1 MLTSLLMP
9 RWMQSDRPQC
19 QAETMELK
27 NDDVRKAI
35 GLPPQ
40 AHADA
45 NDEQFEQLL
54 VDTHDVELLKNML
67 RRMRRELQGALFAAR
82 TNADTIEAIR
92 RRDRRG

>member
-54 VDTHDVELLKNML
+54 AETNDVTLLKKML
-67 RRMRRELQGALFAAR
+67 RQTRRELQGALFAAR
-82 TNADTIEAIR
+82 TNADTIEAMR
-92 RRDRRG
+92 RATR